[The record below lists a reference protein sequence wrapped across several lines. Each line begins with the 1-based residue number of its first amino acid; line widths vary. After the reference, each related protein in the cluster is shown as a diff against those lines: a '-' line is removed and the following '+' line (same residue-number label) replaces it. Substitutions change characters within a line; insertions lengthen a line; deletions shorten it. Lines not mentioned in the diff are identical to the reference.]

1 MTAQKQS
8 VVELVQGQ
16 RAQGRTVA
24 EVLGSLGV
32 ARSSYYRWK
41 KGEAQRVGR
50 RQSPYEVSAEEKK
63 LIEDVKEQYPLY
75 RHRRIQGGVATAGR
89 VSVDVG
95 DLRAFESDGASRAL
109 RATASTVAKS
119 ALRGLAEKP
128 DVGQ

>member
-41 KGEAQRVGR
+41 KGEAQRGGR
-50 RQSPYEVSAEEKK
+50 RHSPYEVSAASDFE
-63 LIEDVKEQYPLY
+63 
-75 RHRRIQGGVATAGR
+75 RIRNFVC
-89 VSVDVG
+89 
-95 DLRAFESDGASRAL
+95 EASC
-109 RATASTVAKS
+109 
-119 ALRGLAEKP
+119 
-128 DVGQ
+128 